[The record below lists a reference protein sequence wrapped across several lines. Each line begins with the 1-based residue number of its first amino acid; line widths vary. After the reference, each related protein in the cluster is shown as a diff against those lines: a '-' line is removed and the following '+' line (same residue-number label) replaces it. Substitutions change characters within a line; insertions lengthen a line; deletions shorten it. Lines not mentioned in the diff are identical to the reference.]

1 MSSFDAGAWQNTPTD
16 QNGDRNPPPSP
27 DGTYE
32 VILKDGKAF
41 TANSGDDY
49 VVLTFEVSTGDQAG
63 YAWDELRS
71 FKSDGARGVTKTT
84 LSRLGIDVDS
94 LTALDDIDQAVK
106 GKVGDWF
113 TVDVKQNPKDDRY
126 RNVYVN
132 GPSTPVAATDVPAPT
147 EQFATAG
154 APASPAT
161 EPAEDDIPF

>member
-32 VILKDGKAF
+32 VILKDGKAI

-49 VVLTFEVSTGDQAG
+49 VILTLEVASGDQGG
-63 YAWDELRS
+63 YTWDELRS
-71 FKSDGARGVTKTT
+71 FKSDGARGATKTT

-94 LTALDDIDQAVK
+94 LTCLEDIDQAVK
-106 GKVGDWF
+106 DKIGTWY
-113 TVDVKQNPKDDRY
+113 TVDIRQNPKDERY

-132 GPSTPVAATDVPAPT
+132 GTVEPKGTDVPAPDPA
-147 EQFATAG
+147 EFAATG
-154 APASPAT
+154 APAN
-161 EPAEDDIPF
+161 DDNVPF